1 MQKNQLRTVLIV
13 AIFMLLGLITAILVK
28 RSSSTSFTAAR
39 VVEAP
44 IKGVSSDNAML
55 RIQRAGAVTAIERGD
70 YKSAIA
76 ALSSIVKSGGGVGD
90 EVELLRMA
98 KELDEKYR
106 QPAGDSV
113 NTPAAGGSAAKNT
126 PDEPVVVPT
135 VNKPVA
141 VAQKPAPTPSRK
153 PAPAPAP
160 QPRPMVVAR
169 ANPEPPTGLLL
180 VTSVPTGLSVEV
192 DGRRS
197 EFTPLRKVM
206 DVGPHTV
213 VIYRRDEPVFRK
225 TVNVPKDGVATVDAD
240 LTPEKV
246 ERPEP
251 APAPV
256 EPKPAVSDPK
266 PPVAALVTNPAA
278 PAPVVKAAPN
288 GDTGEVLVMQAGLV
302 GDVFIEGVSY
312 GPPPVLAKAVPVGE
326 VSVELRA
333 DGSVKRKKIVVV
345 EKNRR
350 ANVQFR

>member
-28 RSSSTSFTAAR
+28 RSSSTSLTAAR
-39 VVEAP
+39 VIETP
-44 IKGVSSDNAML
+44 NKGVSSDNAML

-70 YKSAIA
+70 YKSAIT

-113 NTPAAGGSAAKNT
+113 NTPAACGSAANA
-126 PDEPVVVPT
+126 PDGPVVVPA

-141 VAQKPAPTPSRK
+141 VAQKPAPSPARK
-153 PAPAPAP
+153 PALAPAP
-160 QPRPMVVAR
+160 PPKPVVVAR

-256 EPKPAVSDPK
+256 EPKPAVADPK
-266 PPVAALVTNPAA
+266 PPVAAPVTNPAA
-278 PAPVVKAAPN
+278 PPPVVKPAPN

>member
-1 MQKNQLRTVLIV
+1 MQKNQLRTVLIA
-13 AIFMLLGLITAILVK
+13 AIVVMLGLITAILVK
-28 RSSSTSFTAAR
+28 RSSSNSLIADR
-39 VVEAP
+39 VVENP
-44 IKGVSSDNAML
+44 GKTLTTENAVL

-76 ALSSIVKSGGGVGD
+76 ALSSIVRSGGGVGD

-98 KELDEKYR
+98 KDLEEKYR
-106 QPAGDSV
+106 QPAGDSA
-113 NTPAAGGSAAKNT
+113 PGAGGGAADNN
-126 PDEPVVVPT
+126 PGEVPVV
-135 VNKPVA
+135 NRPVA
-141 VAQKPAPTPSRK
+141 SPAKPPAPSPLRR

-160 QPRPMVVAR
+160 KPVAVAR

-240 LTPEKV
+240 LTPERV
-246 ERPEP
+246 EPP

-256 EPKPAVSDPK
+256 EPKPAVVEPK
-266 PPVAALVTNPAA
+266 PKPAAVA
-278 PAPVVKAAPN
+278 PAPEPKAAEVPPPAPTKPPLTA
-288 GDTGEVLVMQAGLV
+288 DTGEVLVMQAGLV
-302 GDVFIEGVSY
+302 GDVFIAGVSY

-333 DGSVKRKKIVVV
+333 DGSVKRKKTVVV